1 MPAPEKP
8 LDLKFQSEIRLIP
21 PNRELVIS
29 TFNFPPELD
38 EAIKPLLTQLVERR
52 LLPPWLQSLWVE
64 YKFPADG
71 QDFSTCVSCGSS
83 PEYRQGSFFV
93 RASFFDP
100 SITHRRLEMLT
111 HEALHLWVAQYVTRA
126 EAHLKAH
133 VPEGPARHTILEEMT
148 HLLEGMVNDL
158 EVLVR

>member
-8 LDLKFQSEIRLIP
+8 LDLKFQSEIRLTP
-21 PNRELVIS
+21 PNRELRIS

-64 YKFPADG
+64 YRMPDDG
-71 QDFSTCVSCGSS
+71 QYNCISS
-83 PEYRQGSFFV
+83 SAQPEYRQGQFFV
-93 RASFFDP
+93 KPGFFDP
-100 SITHRRLEMLT
+100 SYAHRRMEFLI
-111 HEALHLWVAQYVTRA
+111 HEALHLWVAQYVERA